1 MFPKKSLVIAA
12 LLGVAGVAGLMLARA
27 QETATSTTV
36 SIIPQSPA
44 NLRSIESYSETQLTQ
59 LINALAATPLI
70 WPSNYVAN
78 DTPEGAVA
86 EYMAHNP
93 EGPAPAVLQV
103 QYDPGLNYQVSL
115 PTAPSTTG
123 PLPLAADTITAP
135 SVRASGTF
143 NTIIRNGTATPVR
156 P

>member
-1 MFPKKSLVIAA
+1 M
-12 LLGVAGVAGLMLARA
+12 
-27 QETATSTTV
+27 
-36 SIIPQSPA
+36 SPEMA
-44 NLRSIESYSETQLTQ
+44 EE
-59 LINALAATPLI
+59 AATAAKIGYHATNPDNVGSILDNGFRD
-70 WPSNYVAN
+70 SQAGRLGGGGVYVN

-123 PLPLAADTITAP
+123 PLPLAADTITTP